1 MFDLKTWK
9 FLAPEGAGTG
19 TVEAPASESTAAPT
33 SDSAAPE
40 MSFSERVSKLSPVE
54 YKDWEMKGVLPK
66 DDSSSDKSSEEN
78 ADSAD
83 SATATEKE
91 TADTADGSAPSTKTA
106 DTGAASAA
114 ADTQKGKKTAEDSE
128 KRWKELSE
136 DRGRLQRENEDL
148 KRQIGTRPPVASD
161 KPNSQPAATAAGEEK
176 EPGIDDIDAETGKAK
191 FKTVEEYTK
200 ALIAHS
206 QKQGEARAAKA
217 ERQRAFE
224 AQNKQINDSF
234 MERVGEV
241 RKSHED
247 YDAVAFS
254 EKLKVPVGSV
264 LEAVVLLSPHGP
276 EILYDLGKDVAE
288 AERINKLPPHEQG
301 REMFALELTH
311 DHTLLKKI
319 AEKAGFTL
327 SSSARHV
334 TQAPPPPRQTDARG
348 TAPADE
354 ALAALSRGDGRGYME
369 AMNRQELASRRG
381 N

>member
-1 MFDLKTWK
+1 MFHLKTWK

-19 TVEAPASESTAAPT
+19 TVEAPASDSAAAPV
-33 SDSAAPE
+33 SDTAAPE

-66 DDSSSDKSSEEN
+66 GDGSSQKSSEEN
-78 ADSAD
+78 ADKAD
-83 SATATEKE
+83 SATATETKIADTQDDSATSTSAE
-91 TADTADGSAPSTKTA
+91 TA
-106 DTGAASAA
+106 AASAS

-136 DRGRLQRENEDL
+136 KVGTLQRENEEL
-148 KRQIGTRPPVASD
+148 KRKVSPPPAASSD
-161 KPNSQPAATAAGEEK
+161 KPVSHPVAAAGEEK
-176 EPGIDDIDAETGKAK
+176 EPGMDDVDPATGKAK
-191 FKTVEEYTK
+191 FNTVEEYTK

-206 QKQGEARAAKA
+206 QKQGETRAAQA
-217 ERQRAFE
+217 ERQRVAV
-224 AQNKQINDSF
+224 AQNKQITDSF
-234 MERVGEV
+234 MERVSAG
-241 RKSHED
+241 RKLHDD
-247 YDAVAFS
+247 YDAVAFN
-254 EKLKVPVGSV
+254 EKLKVPAGSV
-264 LEAVVLLSPHGP
+264 LEAVVLLSSHGP
-276 EILYDLGKDVAE
+276 EILYELGKDVAE
-288 AERINKLPPHEQG
+288 AERVNKLPPYEQG

-311 DHTLLKKI
+311 DHALLKKI

-348 TAPADE
+348 TAAADE
-354 ALAALSRGDGRGYME
+354 ALAALSRGDGRGYMD